1 MGRILFFVVLGV
13 GLYVAF
19 RIWRGNQQRGT
30 TAAPRKAAAAGE
42 AMVRCHHCG
51 LNVPK
56 SEALAAGDHW
66 YCSEDHRRLE
76 RNAR

>member
-19 RIWRGNQQRGT
+19 RIWRGNQQRS
-30 TAAPRKAAAAGE
+30 TAAAPPKAAAAGE
-42 AMVRCHHCG
+42 VMVRCHHCG
-51 LNVPK
+51 LNVPR
-56 SEALAAGDHW
+56 SEALATGDHW

-76 RNAR
+76 RDSR